1 MANWIIRKDDLVDL
15 VDEVY
20 PPRPMFPFRYVEMFP
35 EQVEYLNKR
44 TDAPLLV
51 NGGPGTGKTVL
62 AIMRA
67 MHLSREG
74 KNVIYIAPTSLTSKY
89 VKHVFHSL
97 GMSEQTCMTYH
108 VFDKQKSLYD
118 VALLD
123 DSHCYTVEQIQSVA
137 SKSKCLLLFGDY
149 TRFSKYNTET
159 STISDIVQ
167 SIHCE
172 VFDISTLFCI
182 PGNFLKL
189 AFFRYGS
196 NSFHSRRWSELP
208 IVAEI
213 APFEE
218 QCRMVRHIVQMR
230 SLEDVGILCY
240 TRALVRD
247 AYLILNSL
255 DFHTEVYLPG
265 RDGLD
270 TLNPDSGL
278 PKILTIASSAG
289 VHFKTVFALGFDK
302 KTIWNNSEDA
312 LMIISTRATENLFIF
327 YEGQLPEPLASVPQD
342 LYRTSV
348 INDARSDF

>member
-1 MANWIIRKDDLVDL
+1 MANWIIRQEDL
-15 VDEVY
+15 DEVY
-20 PPRPMFPFRYVEMFP
+20 PPRPIFPFREVEMFP
-35 EQVEYLNKR
+35 EQVAFLNQR
-44 TDAPLLV
+44 IVASLLV

-74 KNVIYIAPTSLTSKY
+74 KNVIYIAQTSLTSKY

-123 DSHCYTVEQIQSVA
+123 DSHCYTMEQIQSVA
-137 SKSKCLLLFGDY
+137 SKSNCLLLFGDY
-149 TRFSKYNTET
+149 VRFSKFNTET
-159 STISDIVQ
+159 ATIRDIVQ

-172 VFDISTLFCI
+172 VFELNQPCCI
-182 PGNFLKL
+182 PGDFLKL
-189 AFFRYGS
+189 ASLGRGS
-196 NSFHSRRWSELP
+196 ISFHSTRRSELP

-213 APFEE
+213 APFDE

-247 AYLILNSL
+247 AYTILNSP

-265 RDGLD
+265 KEDGLD
-270 TLNPDSGL
+270 TLNLDSGL
-278 PKILTIASSAG
+278 PKILTIASSVG
-289 VHFKTVFALGFDK
+289 IHFKTVFVLGFDK
-302 KTIWNNSEDA
+302 KTIWNNPEDA
-312 LMIISTRATENLFIF
+312 LVIITTRATENLFIF

-342 LYRTSV
+342 LYRSSV
-348 INDARSDF
+348 INDAPFDF

>member
-1 MANWIIRKDDLVDL
+1 
-15 VDEVY
+15 
-20 PPRPMFPFRYVEMFP
+20 
-35 EQVEYLNKR
+35 
-44 TDAPLLV
+44 
-51 NGGPGTGKTVL
+51 
-62 AIMRA
+62 
-67 MHLSREG
+67 
-74 KNVIYIAPTSLTSKY
+74 
-89 VKHVFHSL
+89 
-97 GMSEQTCMTYH
+97 MT
-108 VFDKQKSLYD
+108 
-118 VALLD
+118 
-123 DSHCYTVEQIQSVA
+123 TVEQIQNVA
-137 SKSKCLLLFGDY
+137 SKSNCLLLFGNY

-172 VFDISTLFCI
+172 VFDISTLCCI

-218 QCRMVRHIVQMR
+218 PCRMVRHIVQMR

-240 TRALVRD
+240 TRASVRD

-265 RDGLD
+265 RKDGLD
-270 TLNPDSGL
+270 TLNPDSRL

-289 VHFKTVFALGFDK
+289 VHFKQFLLLGSIRRLYGIIQ
-302 KTIWNNSEDA
+302 KT
-312 LMIISTRATENLFIF
+312 LL
-327 YEGQLPEPLASVPQD
+327 
-342 LYRTSV
+342 
-348 INDARSDF
+348 